1 MPVSF
6 SDLHN
11 QLEVIRNSVLE
22 LSNFVAQGK
31 ANMDISGNKIALFGQ
46 GNQSALRAA
55 ASVQCASS
63 ALRDAYGSLKN
74 LQQLSEEYLKIF

>member
-1 MPVSF
+1 MAVSF

-22 LSNFVAQGK
+22 LSNLVAQGK
-31 ANMDISGNKIALFGQ
+31 ANMDSSADKIAQFGK

-55 ASVQCASS
+55 ASVQYASS
-63 ALRDAYGSLKN
+63 ALRDAYGSLYN
-74 LQQLSEEYLKIF
+74 LRQLSEEYLEIF